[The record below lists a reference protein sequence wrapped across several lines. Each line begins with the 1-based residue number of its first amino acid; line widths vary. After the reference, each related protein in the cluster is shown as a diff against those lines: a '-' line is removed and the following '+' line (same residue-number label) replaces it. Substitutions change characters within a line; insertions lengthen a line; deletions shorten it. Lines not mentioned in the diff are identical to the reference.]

1 MLGLLPG
8 FDPFATAAEGDW
20 FDHDTAWKFLWFV
33 GEFCRHT
40 KGPLAKQ
47 PISLEPWQIAYLAN
61 LFGWRRE
68 NGRRRFTE
76 SLLYVARKNGKTA
89 IVACIALWMLL
100 FDGELGAEV
109 YVAAA
114 DKSQAKI
121 LFRAAAQMV
130 RMDPELPD
138 VVKDFPSYNTLEA
151 RPRPDDPTNVLV
163 ALSRESR
170 TKHGLNPSCVLI
182 DELHAQPLNSDLVAT
197 LTTGM
202 GARLEPLTIY
212 LTTADFVRPS
222 LCNRIAKHARAV
234 CSGAVQ
240 DRAFLPAVYEVP
252 MSADWKDPKLWGLAN
267 PNLGVSVRLDWLEE
281 QRDRA
286 LVSATA
292 EYEFRRLHLN
302 QTTQVATRWLDSA
315 RWLELEGEPQLR
327 HGATWAGLDLG
338 LTQDLTSLVLV
349 SAVPRS
355 ADEEVDWHVRAYF
368 WTHAKKLEDEISGGD
383 VRGEAPYRQWHKD
396 GWLTVHV
403 GDAVDLSAV
412 CRDLATIFRK
422 YGVWKFGYDPHQA
435 AHVAQIMQ
443 MEGYFP
449 VAFTQSMRNFTPPGR
464 ELERAMTGERIVHD
478 GSPVLS
484 WCVGNAIA
492 KRDGSGG
499 VKPDRKSAA
508 EKIDG
513 LVALLMG
520 LGVAQVESAA
530 GQAYSSWGVDGQP
543 VE

>member
-1 MLGLLPG
+1 
-8 FDPFATAAEGDW
+8 
-20 FDHDTAWKFLWFV
+20 
-33 GEFCRHT
+33 
-40 KGPLAKQ
+40 
-47 PISLEPWQIAYLAN
+47 LAN
-61 LFGWRRE
+61 LMGWKRE

-89 IVACIALWMLL
+89 IVACIALWMLV
-100 FDGELGAEV
+100 FEGEKGAEV

-151 RPRPDDPTNVLV
+151 RPRPDDPTNVFV

-170 TKHGLNPSCVLI
+170 TKHGLNPSCVII
-182 DELHAQPLNSDLVAT
+182 DELHAQPLNADLVAT

-222 LCNRIAKHARAV
+222 LCNRVASRARKV
-234 CSGAVQ
+234 CTGEIQ

-252 MSADWKDPKLWGLAN
+252 MAADWTDARLWHLAN
-267 PNLGVSVRLDWLEE
+267 PNLGVSVRREWLEE
-281 QRDRA
+281 QCARA
-286 LVSATA
+286 KNSATE

-302 QTTQVATRWLDSA
+302 QTTQVSTRWLDSA
-315 RWLELEGEPQLR
+315 RWLELEGRPRLVN
-327 HGATWAGLDLG
+327 GATWGGLDLG

-349 SAVPRS
+349 SAIPRTTD
-355 ADEEVDWHVRAYF
+355 AEFDWHVRAWF
-368 WTHAKKLEDEISGGD
+368 WTHRKKLEDELHGGD

-396 GWLTVHV
+396 GWLSVQV

-412 CRDLATIFRK
+412 VEDLKRIFAEF
-422 YGVWKFGYDPHQA
+422 GVWKFAYDPHQA

-443 MEGYFP
+443 MNGAYP
-449 VAFTQSMRNFTPPGR
+449 VAFTQSMKNFTAPGR
-464 ELERAMTGERIVHD
+464 ELERAMTGARIVHD
-478 GSPVLS
+478 GNPVLS
-484 WCVGNAIA
+484 WCVANAVA
-492 KRDGSGG
+492 KRDGQGG
-499 VKPDRKSAA
+499 VKPD
-508 EKIDG
+508 
-513 LVALLMG
+513 
-520 LGVAQVESAA
+520 
-530 GQAYSSWGVDGQP
+530 
-543 VE
+543 